1 MTLDG
6 QIDYEIIGKVGVITL
21 NRPDALNALRRDM
34 VTRLRDTLIDIEQ
47 TGGIRAL
54 MLTGEG
60 RAFCAGVD
68 LDEAEADVTGDD
80 LAEVE
85 DGLETI
91 QDVTR
96 LLMELPVPT
105 IAALNGLAVG
115 MGSEMCIACDIRLA
129 ARSTFLWFSEAKR
142 SLFQSNGVM
151 YLLPRLIG
159 HSRSIEWMMS
169 TRRIESDELH
179 ASGLVAHVF
188 DDADFRRSAL
198 EYAANV
204 ARNSPLSL
212 RLLKEVGRA
221 SFEASYEDVLRLE
234 VEGMKETMRSEYVR
248 EGLRAFAEK
257 REPEF

>member
-1 MTLDG
+1 MADDIRFHVDGKLGIITLDRQG
-6 QIDYEIIGKVGVITL
+6 S
-21 NRPDALNALRRDM
+21 LNALRRDM
-34 VTRLRDTLIDIEQ
+34 VAALRERLIEVEAH
-47 TGGIRAL
+47 GGIRAL

-68 LDEAEADVTGDD
+68 LAEAEDDVGSDD
-80 LAEVE
+80 LEVVE
-85 DGLETI
+85 QGLETI

-115 MGSEMCIACDIRLA
+115 MGSEMCIACDIRIA
-129 ARSTFLWFSEAKR
+129 AKSAYLWFSEARR

-169 TRRIESDELH
+169 ARKIDSEELE
-179 ASGLVAHVF
+179 ASGLVARVF
-188 DDADFRRSAL
+188 DDYDFREAAL
-198 EYAANV
+198 AYAKGV
-204 ARNSPLSL
+204 AANSPLSL

-221 SFEASYEDVLRLE
+221 SFESSLEEVMRLE

-257 REPEF
+257 RDPGF